1 MKKIAIIGAN
11 SYIARNMCTVIE
23 KKYDKYDIYLY
34 DRAEKQVDGR
44 ENYKSIDVLDKKSL
58 ENIDFDC
65 DYIYLF
71 VGKTGTANGFDVYD
85 EFINVNEIALLNILS
100 IHREKKSKAKII
112 FPSTRLVYK
121 GVEGLL
127 NENSEKEF
135 NTVYAVNKFACEMY
149 LEQYRKVFDIN
160 YCIFRICVPYG
171 TLIENASSYGT
182 AEFMIKS
189 AKEKGMISL
198 YGDGEVRRTLTHM
211 EDLCN
216 ILVKYGVSDACINDV
231 FNVGGEDYSLKEMA
245 NMIANKYSASIDFVP
260 YPELARKIESGST
273 VFDDG
278 KLQSIDAYAFKH
290 QFEDWCKKS

>member
-1 MKKIAIIGAN
+1 M
-11 SYIARNMCTVIE
+11 
-23 KKYDKYDIYLY
+23 
-34 DRAEKQVDGR
+34 
-44 ENYKSIDVLDKKSL
+44 
-58 ENIDFDC
+58 
-65 DYIYLF
+65 
-71 VGKTGTANGFDVYD
+71 
-85 EFINVNEIALLNILS
+85 
-100 IHREKKSKAKII
+100 
-112 FPSTRLVYK
+112 
-121 GVEGLL
+121 

-231 FNVGGEDYSLKEMA
+231 FNVGGEDYS
-245 NMIANKYSASIDFVP
+245 
-260 YPELARKIESGST
+260 
-273 VFDDG
+273 
-278 KLQSIDAYAFKH
+278 FKRNGEYDC
-290 QFEDWCKKS
+290 Q